1 MWVCVCVILRILVQI
16 CISQD
21 SGSKILKSGL
31 KDAFFSAWWQFL
43 LCLLVCVFEER
54 HPRSYYKSMIR
65 HIPENNFVLHAWR
78 SPHGLHICFWHFRSH
93 LTFGCFFLILQR
105 TNVPAVFLHEFC
117 YHLRESITVWDSSTT
132 TGLRISSSFG
142 SSMTTTTKR
151 LDVL

>member
-1 MWVCVCVILRILVQI
+1 MKFTVKQIVHESTVFTIVCECVCVILRILVQI

-31 KDAFFSAWWQFL
+31 KDAFFSAWWQFF

-117 YHLRESITVWDSSTT
+117 YHLLNNHKKYI
-132 TGLRISSSFG
+132 LRS
-142 SSMTTTTKR
+142 
-151 LDVL
+151 